1 MYCTSYSVCYT
12 VYKYYLVG
20 NVILYTY
27 IKPGHMRATYLGA
40 VPEMSERVVKVLVK
54 RISPDAKMPSQGHPG
69 DAAFDLCSV
78 IDYELKPG
86 ERAAIPTGLVLE
98 IPQGFEGQVRP
109 RSGLALKSGVTV
121 LNTPGTIDSGYRGEV
136 KTIMINLGQESFMI
150 EKGMRI
156 SQLAI
161 RPVPDVQLV
170 EVEELSESAR
180 GEGGFG
186 STGR

>member
-1 MYCTSYSVCYT
+1 
-12 VYKYYLVG
+12 
-20 NVILYTY
+20 
-27 IKPGHMRATYLGA
+27 
-40 VPEMSERVVKVLVK
+40 MSERVVKVHVK
-54 RISPDAKMPSQGHPG
+54 RVSPDATLPSLSHPG

-78 IDYELKPG
+78 VDYELKPG

-98 IPQGFEGQVRP
+98 IPPGFEGQVRP
-109 RSGLALKSGVTV
+109 RSGLALKSSVTV

-136 KTIMINLGQESFMI
+136 KTIMINLGSEPFMI

-161 RPVPDVQLV
+161 RPVPDVQFL

-186 STGR
+186 STGQ